1 MGLGRRPSFARPV
14 GYIAR
19 RKENGTVLILSKQ
32 KKKKRNSRFPG
43 CWVLNEMNSD
53 ITFKLILARYETGN
67 CRLAPNVDE
76 YGKDRRPRRLGS

>member
-32 KKKKRNSRFPG
+32 KKKKKEQPFP
-43 CWVLNEMNSD
+43 
-53 ITFKLILARYETGN
+53 
-67 CRLAPNVDE
+67 RL
-76 YGKDRRPRRLGS
+76 LGA